1 MDAVAIL
8 PPLTPDPQTAC
19 LRADRM
25 MERRTF
31 LGTLGLSVLAAPLAT
46 EVQPA
51 KAPRVGLL
59 GFGSAESSPL
69 FEALRQGLRER
80 GWVEGQ
86 NITFEDRTTVGDY
99 SRLPDVAAE
108 LVRLRVDVIVAWGT
122 TTALA
127 ARKATGTIPIIS
139 TLGSDP
145 VGMGLAASLARPG
158 GNVTG
163 LTVSGRELVGKRIEL
178 LKEALPRLS
187 RIAVLWNPESRTQPL
202 SLRDAEAAAK
212 SLGLQV
218 RPAEVRRPEDLEKA
232 FATMARERPEA
243 LAAVASNMFR
253 AHRVRIVELAAR
265 HRLPATFSDRGYV
278 EAGGLM
284 SYGPDEKAIFHQL
297 ATYVDRIL
305 KGAKP
310 GDLPIERPTRFE
322 LAINLKTAKAL
333 GLTIPPSLLGRA
345 DEVIE

>member
-1 MDAVAIL
+1 
-8 PPLTPDPQTAC
+8 
-19 LRADRM
+19 

-31 LGTLGLSVLAAPLAT
+31 MAMLTGGIVVAPFAAEAQ
-46 EVQPA
+46 EA

-59 GFGSAESSPL
+59 GLGSAESSPL

-86 NITFEDRTTVGDY
+86 NIAFEDRTTVGHY

-108 LVRLRVDVIVAWGT
+108 LVRLKVDVIVAWGT
-122 TTALA
+122 TPALA
-127 ARKATGTIPIIS
+127 ARKATGTIPIV
-139 TLGSDP
+139 TTAGSDP
-145 VGMGLAASLARPG
+145 VEMGLATSLARPG

-163 LTVSGRELVGKRIEL
+163 LTSSGRELVGKRIEL

-218 RPAEVRRPEDLEKA
+218 RPAEVRGPEDLEKA
-232 FATMARERPEA
+232 FASIAHQRPEA
-243 LAAVASNMFR
+243 LALLASNMFR

-265 HRLPATFSDRGYV
+265 HRLPATFSDRSFV

-284 SYGPDEKAIFHQL
+284 SYGPDDKALFRQL
-297 ATYVDRIL
+297 ANYVDRIL

-310 GDLPIERPTRFE
+310 GDLPIEQPTKFE
-322 LAINLKTAKAL
+322 LVINMKTAKAL
-333 GLTIPPSLLGRA
+333 GLTIPQSLLQRA
-345 DEVIE
+345 DELIQ